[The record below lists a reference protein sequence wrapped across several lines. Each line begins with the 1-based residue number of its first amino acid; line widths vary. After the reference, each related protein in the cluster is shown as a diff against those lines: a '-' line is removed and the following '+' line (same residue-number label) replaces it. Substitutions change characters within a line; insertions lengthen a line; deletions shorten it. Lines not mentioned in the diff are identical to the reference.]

1 MLGSVEMHERDED
14 ADTGAERADELAW
27 VRWQLVRMIEGRL
40 VAPLSPTEQERYRKL
55 ARREQELLESRLLIL
70 DAPRGTESAME
81 PSTAQ
86 TGR

>member
-1 MLGSVEMHERDED
+1 
-14 ADTGAERADELAW
+14 
-27 VRWQLVRMIEGRL
+27 MIEGRL